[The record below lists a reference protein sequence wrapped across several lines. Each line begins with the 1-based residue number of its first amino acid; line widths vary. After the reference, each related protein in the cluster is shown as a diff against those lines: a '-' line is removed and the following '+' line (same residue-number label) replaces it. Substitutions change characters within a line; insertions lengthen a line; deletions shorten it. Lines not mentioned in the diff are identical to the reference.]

1 MTPMTRRLFSV
12 STLAISLSLCLG
24 WTAAKAADIELR
36 FYYPVAVG
44 GPITKIIDDY
54 AAGFEKENPGIKI
67 KPVYA
72 GDYVQTIGKALTAV
86 KGGDAPELAILLA
99 ADITTLVD
107 EDAVVAVDDLVKT
120 PADKA
125 WVEGFYPAFMEN
137 AKLNGK
143 TYAIPFQRSTPVLYW
158 NKEMFKAAGLDPDKG
173 PKDWTEMRDFAKKL
187 TKKDAAGTVTQW
199 GIEIPSDGNT
209 LWLFTGL
216 TTGNGVRLN
225 NAEGTKVN
233 FADPKVEE
241 ALQYWY
247 DLSKVDGV
255 QPSGLIN
262 WGTTPRDFIEGRTA
276 MIWHTTG
283 NLTNVKTNAKF
294 PFCIGFLPGKT
305 QFGAPTGGG
314 NFYFFKGMAA
324 DKQAAALAFVKY
336 MTTPERAADWSTKT
350 GYVATQ
356 PAAYETPVMKAY
368 AADFPAAIIARDQLK
383 YAIPEVTVHENQR
396 VTKIA
401 NDAIQAVM
409 TGSKP
414 AGAALKDAQAEAE
427 RVLKA
432 FN

>member
-1 MTPMTRRLFSV
+1 M
-12 STLAISLSLCLG
+12 
-24 WTAAKAADIELR
+24 
-36 FYYPVAVG
+36 
-44 GPITKIIDDY
+44 
-54 AAGFEKENPGIKI
+54 
-67 KPVYA
+67 
-72 GDYVQTIGKALTAV
+72 
-86 KGGDAPELAILLA
+86 LA
-99 ADITTLVD
+99 ADITSLVD
-107 EDAVVAVDDLVKT
+107 EDAVVPVDDVIKT

-137 AKLNGK
+137 AKLKGK

-158 NKEMFKAAGLDPDKG
+158 NKDMFKAAGLDPDKG
-173 PKDWTEMRDFAKKL
+173 PKDWNEMRDFAKKL
-187 TKKDAAGTVTQW
+187 TKKDASGAVTQW
-199 GIEIPSDGNT
+199 GIEIPSDGNS

-216 TTGNGVRLN
+216 TTGNGVRIN

-233 FADPKVEE
+233 FADPKVVE

-247 DLSKVDGV
+247 DLSKVDGA
-255 QPSGLIN
+255 QPAGLIN

-276 MIWHTTG
+276 MMWHTTG
-283 NLTNVKTNAKF
+283 NLTNVKNNAKF
-294 PFCIGFLPGKT
+294 PFGIGFLPGKT

-314 NFYFFKGMAA
+314 NFYFFKGMSAE
-324 DKQAAALAFVKY
+324 KQAAALAFVKY

-383 YAIPEVTVHENQR
+383 YAVPEMTVHENQR

-409 TGSKP
+409 TGAKP
-414 AGAALKDAQAEAE
+414 ADAALKDAQAEAE
-427 RVLKA
+427 RVLKD

>member
-1 MTPMTRRLFSV
+1 MKSLSRRLFTASA
-12 STLAISLSLCLG
+12 LAFGLSLS
-24 WTAAKAADIELR
+24 ASAQAADIELR

-44 GPITKIIDDY
+44 GPITKIIDEY

-99 ADITTLVD
+99 ADITSLVD
-107 EDAVVAVDDLVKT
+107 EDAVVPVDDVIKT

-137 AKLNGK
+137 AKLKGK

-158 NKEMFKAAGLDPDKG
+158 NKDMFKAAGLDPDKG
-173 PKDWTEMRDFAKKL
+173 PKDWNEMRDFAKKL
-187 TKKDAAGTVTQW
+187 TKKDASGAVTQW
-199 GIEIPSDGNT
+199 GIEIPSDGNS

-216 TTGNGVRLN
+216 TTGNGVRIN

-233 FADPKVEE
+233 FADPKVVE

-247 DLSKVDGV
+247 DLSKVDGA
-255 QPSGLIN
+255 QPAGLIN

-276 MIWHTTG
+276 MMWHTTG
-283 NLTNVKTNAKF
+283 NLTNVKNNAKF
-294 PFCIGFLPGKT
+294 PFGIGFLPGKT

-314 NFYFFKGMAA
+314 NFYFFKGMSAE
-324 DKQAAALAFVKY
+324 KQAAALAFVKY

-356 PAAYETPVMKAY
+356 PAAYETAVMKAY

-383 YAIPEVTVHENQR
+383 YAVPEMTVHENQR

-409 TGSKP
+409 TGAKP
-414 AGAALKDAQAEAE
+414 ADAALKDAQAEAE
-427 RVLKA
+427 RVLKD